1 MKDTLR
7 DDFNRAIDGIVSIGG
22 QIDEIEG
29 YLDDVASDLIN
40 MRERIIN
47 DSKENEK
54 EGNKTYE
61 YSIGKIIR
69 NEDSTFHN
77 QYLNVELNETEM
89 KKFEEL
95 LKEFKS
101 C

>member
-7 DDFNRAIDGIVSIGG
+7 DDFNRAIDGIVSLGG

-40 MRERIIN
+40 MRERIFN
-47 DSKENEK
+47 DREENEK
-54 EGNKTYE
+54 KDNKTDDLTYDFC
-61 YSIGKIIR
+61 ITRRGR
-69 NEDSTFHN
+69 NFRD
-77 QYLNVELNETEM
+77 QYLNIELNETEM